1 MSGGFHVH
9 GPHDHQVEHAAH
21 SGDDYAG
28 KIAVMTAILSSMG
41 AFLSYQGGASQNSA
55 MLYKNE
61 ASIKQT
67 EATNKWNHFQAKSSK
82 QNIAELA
89 KELTP
94 PEKHSLYQ
102 TEIERYQKE
111 KEALKKEAETFQ
123 KQSEEADKASDH
135 AMHLHHRWAQA
146 MTAIQVAISLSAITL
161 LTRRKWL
168 EYMTF
173 IIASIGIV
181 LSILAI
187 MFK

>member
-21 SGDDYAG
+21 GGDDYAG
-28 KIAVMTAILSSMG
+28 KIAVMTAILSSIG
-41 AFLSYQGGASQNSA
+41 AFVSYQGGASQNNA

-67 EATNKWNHFQAKSSK
+67 EATNKWNHYQAKSSK

-89 KELTP
+89 KDLTP
-94 PEKHSLYQ
+94 PEKHAAYQ
-102 TEIERYQKE
+102 VDIERYQKE
-111 KEALKKEAETFQ
+111 KADLKKEAESFQ
-123 KQSEEADKASDH
+123 KQSEDAEKASDH

-146 MTAIQVAISLSAITL
+146 MTAIQIAISLSAITL

-168 EYMTF
+168 EYMTVL
-173 IIASIGIV
+173 IAAVGIV
-181 LSILAI
+181 LSALAM